1 MNTNKINIAI
11 VPQILA
17 DETTYLACSPSRQKD
32 EEFIYDYIIKLIRR
46 LNIIEDTINDVDVL
60 VKAPNLIINLLD
72 SDSSKSDDQDYD
84 LTFYET
90 ARDIIYNRMY
100 GFVDAFN
107 DTARFGKTVSLFIDT
122 VIPIRI
128 RGNRASFVENAIL
141 TNLDDDYK
149 QCAKTAAQD
158 LVNRL
163 DIPREEVSEDMFV
176 IILDIIPGKKYS
188 RIVENFSY

>member
-1 MNTNKINIAI
+1 MTNNKINIAI

-60 VKAPNLIINLLD
+60 VKSPNLIINLLD
-72 SDSSKSDDQDYD
+72 SDSSESDNQDYD

>member
-60 VKAPNLIINLLD
+60 VKSPNLIISLLD
-72 SDSSKSDDQDYD
+72 SDSSESDNQDYD

-107 DTARFGKTVSLFIDT
+107 DTARFGKMVSLFIDT

-128 RGNRASFVENAIL
+128 RGNRASFIENAIL
-141 TNLDDDYK
+141 TNLDDDYR

>member
-107 DTARFGKTVSLFIDT
+107 DTARFGKIVSLFIDT

>member
-11 VPQILA
+11 VPQILS
-17 DETTYLACSPSRQKD
+17 DETTYLANAPDSYKHED
-32 EEFIYDYIIKLIRR
+32 FIYDYIIKLIRR

-60 VKAPNLIINLLD
+60 VKSPNLIINLLD
-72 SDSSKSDDQDYD
+72 SDSSKSDNQDYD

-107 DTARFGKTVSLFIDT
+107 ESARFGKIVSLFIDT

-128 RGNRASFVENAIL
+128 RGNRASFIENAIL
-141 TNLDDDYK
+141 TNLSDDYR

-163 DIPREEVSEDMFV
+163 DIPREEVSEDLFV
-176 IILDIIPGKKYS
+176 IILDIIPGKKFT

>member
-72 SDSSKSDDQDYD
+72 SDSSKSDNQDYD
-84 LTFYET
+84 LTFYES
-90 ARDIIYNRMY
+90 ARDIMY

>member
-1 MNTNKINIAI
+1 MTNNKINIAI

-60 VKAPNLIINLLD
+60 VKSPNLIISLLD
-72 SDSSKSDDQDYD
+72 SDSSESDNQDYD

-128 RGNRASFVENAIL
+128 RGNRASFVEDAIL
-141 TNLDDDYK
+141 TNLHDDYR

>member
-60 VKAPNLIINLLD
+60 VKSPNLIINLLD

>member
-11 VPQILA
+11 VPQILC
-17 DETTYLACSPSRQKD
+17 DESTELSNATDSYKHED
-32 EEFIYDYIIKLIRR
+32 FIYDYIIKLIRR

-60 VKAPNLIINLLD
+60 VKSPNLIINLLD
-72 SDSSKSDDQDYD
+72 SDSSKSDNQDYD

-107 DTARFGKTVSLFIDT
+107 EAARFGKIISLFIDT

-128 RGNRASFVENAIL
+128 RGNRASFIENAIL
-141 TNLDDDYK
+141 TNLSDDYR

-176 IILDIIPGKKYS
+176 IILDIIPGKKYT
-188 RIVENFSY
+188 RIVENFSH

>member
-11 VPQILA
+11 VPQILC
-17 DETTYLACSPSRQKD
+17 DEKNHLAWKD

-46 LNIIEDTINDVDVL
+46 LNIIEDIINDVDVL
-60 VKAPNLIINLLD
+60 VKAPNLIISLLD

>member
-72 SDSSKSDDQDYD
+72 SDSSKSDNQDYD
-84 LTFYET
+84 LTFYES
-90 ARDIIYNRMY
+90 ARDIIYSRMY

-107 DTARFGKTVSLFIDT
+107 DTARFGKIVSLFIDT

>member
-1 MNTNKINIAI
+1 MTNNKINIAI
-11 VPQILA
+11 VPQILC
-17 DETTYLACSPSRQKD
+17 DENNNLAQKD

-46 LNIIEDTINDVDVL
+46 LNIIEGAINDVDAL

-84 LTFYET
+84 LTFYEF
-90 ARDIIYNRMY
+90 ARDIIYSHMY

-107 DTARFGKTVSLFIDT
+107 DAARFGKIVSLFIDT
-122 VIPIRI
+122 VIPVRI

-141 TNLDDDYK
+141 TNLQDDYR

-163 DIPREEVSEDMFV
+163 DVPREEVSEDMFV

>member
-1 MNTNKINIAI
+1 MNKINIAI

-60 VKAPNLIINLLD
+60 VKSPNLIISLLD
-72 SDSSKSDDQDYD
+72 SDSSESDNQDYD

-107 DTARFGKTVSLFIDT
+107 DTARFGKMVSLFIDT

-128 RGNRASFVENAIL
+128 RGNRASFIENAIL
-141 TNLDDDYK
+141 TNLDDDYR